1 MENKNLTEERITDL
15 YDKIERL
22 EYEVVEII
30 KKQKKIEES
39 TGLVCEEF

>member
-1 MENKNLTEERITDL
+1 MENKNLTEERITEL
-15 YDKIERL
+15 YDRVERL

-39 TGLVCEEF
+39 TGLVWEEF

>member
-39 TGLVCEEF
+39 TGLVWEEF